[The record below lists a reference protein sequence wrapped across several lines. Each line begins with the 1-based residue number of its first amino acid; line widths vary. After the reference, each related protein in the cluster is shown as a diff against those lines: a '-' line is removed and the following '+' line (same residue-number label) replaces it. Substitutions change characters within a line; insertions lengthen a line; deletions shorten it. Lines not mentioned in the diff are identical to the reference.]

1 MALIGDSGTHVNVW
15 GLKDLKLKGKLFMGK
30 VVKKLKF

>member
-30 VVKKLKF
+30 VLKKLKF